1 MSQNNPNPGLVPSSI
16 LKVPLKEELS
26 KKLPITKLQSR
37 LGVAKVLS
45 FVGDSDKVYDIM
57 QKTSHTTRA
66 YISNVNGLKGFV
78 VRGIVTAFSEGKAS
92 GEFEKLGKYHQ
103 FNIRAVSTA
112 LDLMPNL
119 EEKIF
124 LLG

>member
-1 MSQNNPNPGLVPSSI
+1 M
-16 LKVPLKEELS
+16 
-26 KKLPITKLQSR
+26 
-37 LGVAKVLS
+37 AKVLS
-45 FVGDSDKVYDIM
+45 FVGDSDEVYDIM
-57 QKTSHTTRA
+57 QKTSHTSRG

-78 VRGIVTAFSEGKAS
+78 VRGIVTTFSEGKAS

-103 FNIRAVSTA
+103 FNIRAVSSA